1 MAATRYI
8 FAIVLALLVGT
19 LTSLVAAEEAKSK
32 CTAEKNIIVGQRD
45 LGFNH
50 PLIHAWVTSTCPCA
64 AKNIVVS
71 CPSQLT
77 QDMVDPFNL
86 RILGGGRCLLRQ
98 GTTLPPHG
106 TIDFTYFGKNPVPLS
121 PLTASFANE
130 CM

>member
-19 LTSLVAAEEAKSK
+19 WTSLAAAEEAKSK
-32 CTAEKNIIVGQRD
+32 CRAEKNIIVGQRD
-45 LGFNH
+45 LGFDH

-64 AKNIVVS
+64 AKYIVVS
-71 CPSQLT
+71 CPPQLT
-77 QDMVDPFNL
+77 QDRVDPSNL

-106 TIDFTYFGKNPVPLS
+106 TIDFSYLANDPIPLT
-121 PLTASFANE
+121 PLTASFSNE